1 MKVRSFSVLK
11 WGVAA
16 VMVLGLGVA
25 PLQASQFLGEVIW
38 DGQDE
43 EAHTFTVKAGIS
55 RVGGSYYEIQGQV
68 PDSPE
73 GLAIFAGGGVLVG
86 DNVIFSVSM
95 TLATQSTMVMQVT
108 INKNTNQGTFWIR
121 DASFYL
127 ANGDSRLDSWSDP
140 FPEGT
145 YPQGYRLKSSLWG
158 LGSPPS
164 TGTLTVRSNP
174 IPLASSITGQ
184 LPLLLE

>member
-11 WGVAA
+11 WVVAA

-25 PLQASQFLGEVIW
+25 PLQASQYLGEIIW

-108 INKNTNQGTFWIR
+108 INKNDNQGTFWIR
-121 DASFYL
+121 DASLYL
-127 ANGDSRLDSWSDP
+127 PHGDTRLDSWSETLP
-140 FPEGT
+140 QY
-145 YPQGYRLKSSLWG
+145 YPAYGSIKSSLWE
-158 LGSPPS
+158 LGNPPS

-174 IPLASSITGQ
+174 IPLAASITGQ

>member
-1 MKVRSFSVLK
+1 MKVKFFPVLL
-11 WGVAA
+11 WAAA
-16 VMVLGLGVA
+16 VAMILGLGAA
-25 PLQASQFLGEVIW
+25 PLQASQYLGEVIW
-38 DGQDE
+38 NGQDAD
-43 EAHTFTVKAGIS
+43 AHTFTVKAGIS

-73 GLAIFAGGGVLVG
+73 GLAIFSGGGVLVG

-95 TLATQSTMVMQVT
+95 TLATQSTSVMQVT

-127 ANGDSRLDSWSDP
+127 PHGDDRLSSWSETLP
-140 FPEGT
+140 QY
-145 YPQGYRLKSSLWG
+145 YPAYGSIKSSLWE
-158 LGSPPS
+158 LGNPPT
-164 TGTLTVRSNP
+164 TGTLTVKSNP

-184 LPLLLE
+184 LPLLLQ